1 MLRRH
6 DSSNTAAKPTVVNRH
21 KHSDAKTIDFAPIDI
36 VPAHH
41 SEAAVRGSSL
51 VVEMP
56 GGVRVHLD
64 RNFDE
69 VTFERLLAVLNKA

>member
-6 DSSNTAAKPTVVNRH
+6 DSSDSVAKSAVVNRH
-21 KHSDAKTIDFAPIDI
+21 KHSDATTIDFTPIDI
-36 VPAHH
+36 VPARH
-41 SEAAVRGSSL
+41 SEAAVGSSSL

-56 GGVRVHLD
+56 GGIHVHLD

-69 VTFERLLAVLNKA
+69 VTFGRLLAVLNKA